1 MAARCNWSQPIYF
14 ARLHKF
20 FRHFWQNLSKGRF
33 GQLTT
38 FPEDLFSPCM
48 ESSHT
53 SAQRQRDKHCGS
65 WHSHISCY
73 RTCDSWTAISH
84 CLHFPQS
91 AAGRRRNVRI
101 IKDRKSFFL
110 MRSALGYP
118 DLLSFFPF
126 FYLLPA
132 RPRLWK
138 RVFTATA
145 GDILAELSSHSRPP
159 SYCLEGAEPSHWY
172 SRGNH
177 YSINEGMLWKPKKM
191 FLTAVL
197 WQYLST
203 ST

>member
-20 FRHFWQNLSKGRF
+20 FRHFWQNLSKGSF

-53 SAQRQRDKHCGS
+53 SAPRQRDKHCGS

-101 IKDRKSFFL
+101 IKDRKSFFQCEAHSGTPTFFL
-110 MRSALGYP
+110 F
-118 DLLSFFPF
+118 SFFLSPSCAASSVEKS
-126 FYLLPA
+126 FYCHGRWHFSRAVIAQSPAFILPGGSRA
-132 RPRLWK
+132 LPLVFK
-138 RVFTATA
+138 RKS
-145 GDILAELSSHSRPP
+145 LQH
-159 SYCLEGAEPSHWY
+159 
-172 SRGNH
+172 
-177 YSINEGMLWKPKKM
+177 
-191 FLTAVL
+191 
-197 WQYLST
+197 
-203 ST
+203 